1 LGRRTNTSPVAA
13 IKSNAIE
20 SGTSGLSDPVEA
32 APIAL
37 VGGGVV
43 PAPPTPPPFGV
54 RFGVGRGV
62 TTGDGLGDGLTLGL
76 GLGDGLTLGLG
87 LGDGLTLGLGLGDG
101 LAVTTGGGT

>member
-20 SGTSGLSDPVEA
+20 SGTSGLSEPVEVA
-32 APIAL
+32 LSAL
-37 VGGGVV
+37 VGGGVT

-54 RFGVGRGV
+54 RFGLGRGV
-62 TTGDGLGDGLTLGL
+62 TTGDGLTLGL

-87 LGDGLTLGLGLGDG
+87 LGDGLTLGLGDG
-101 LAVTTGGGT
+101 LTVMTGGGT